1 MNIVQTILGHI
12 QELKINKMETAKYVT
27 VLDFEDGNVV
37 QYPIEIWDPYKQELQ
52 KKLKELGH
60 NLKNCKWMVH
70 SNKPI
75 IH

>member
-1 MNIVQTILGHI
+1 MVGLI

-37 QYPIEIWDPYKQELQ
+37 QYPLEAWDVDSQDLQE
-52 KKLKELGH
+52 KLKELGH
-60 NLKNCKWMVH
+60 KLGNCKWMVH

-75 IH
+75 IY